1 MQRVM
6 ESYQSDKRESIRVST
21 ECPAIYRVVLSEDAK
36 MLSQRKDSIY
46 QIPSLPL
53 MDSAENLYRHAEET
67 DPEVVDM
74 LLWLDWKTSFIV
86 KLMLR
91 ERDAGRFPHQATI
104 LSIGATGFLF
114 YATEAYKPE
123 MLLEFNFILP
133 VIPFREMILTG
144 TVVRCNTVMGKDSLL
159 GYEVGVSLISVTEV
173 DREHMIRY
181 VVKRQM
187 QLQRERQK

>member
-1 MQRVM
+1 M
-6 ESYQSDKRESIRVST
+6 ESYQGDQRESIRVLT
-21 ECPAIYRVVLSEDAK
+21 ECPVIYRVVLAEHEK
-36 MLSQRKDSIY
+36 RLNQRKDSIY

-53 MDSAENLYRHAEET
+53 MDAAENLYRHAEET

-91 ERDAGRFPHQATI
+91 ESDAERFPHQATI
-104 LSIGATGFLF
+104 LNIGADGFLF
-114 YATEAYKPE
+114 YTTETYKE
-123 MLLEFNFILP
+123 ETMLEFNFILP
-133 VIPFREMILTG
+133 VIPFREMIVTG
-144 TVVRCNTVMGKDSLL
+144 AVVRCNAVTGEDSLL
-159 GYEVGVSLISVTEV
+159 GYEIGVRLISITEV
-173 DREHMIRY
+173 EREHVIRY